1 MEPIHIF
8 YKEHSTDKN
17 NIFTANLAEKN
28 EVEEVKFKK
37 FREYAVTCL
46 SINQDLDSK
55 VIAVTDTDRL
65 ETISNLIQKL
75 VKGIKEPD
83 LDFRIRNEETI
94 EKIIRIQRKT
104 PTEHSRLKLTFYNTS
119 TKKMRKLNFMTTCL
133 TLKNTSLNGKI

>member
-8 YKEHSTDKN
+8 YKELSTDKN